1 MGEEKPD
8 NLLKEFP
15 AFASEAEEAEFWDSH
30 SPLDFMEPQTK
41 PLILK
46 KDRVITMRLDNRTY
60 TTLKALAKKYKVGM
74 STLVRV
80 ILIYNFKNKR
90 RLRA

>member
-1 MGEEKPD
+1 MRKK
-8 NLLKEFP
+8 LP
-15 AFASEAEEAEFWDSH
+15 AFANEAEEANFWDSH
-30 SPLDFMEPQTK
+30 SPLDFIEPQAK

-60 TTLKALAKKYKVGM
+60 TILKALAKKYEVGV

-80 ILIYNFKNKR
+80 ILVYT
-90 RLRA
+90 LRKKGG